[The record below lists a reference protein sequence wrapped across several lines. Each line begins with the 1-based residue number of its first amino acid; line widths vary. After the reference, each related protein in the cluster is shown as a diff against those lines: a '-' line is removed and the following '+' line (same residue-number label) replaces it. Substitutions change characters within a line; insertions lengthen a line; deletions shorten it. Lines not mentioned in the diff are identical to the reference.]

1 MVIINK
7 VSKKRLQLN
16 DKKRLQLNDKKRLQ
30 LNDKK
35 RLQLDEKKQAGG
47 SPAYRLHGN
56 TGLLSQTSL
65 EHSQVGL
72 TVHEQG
78 FPDHIVSTSGG
89 GRRKTRRNKR
99 SKRNMPKKTKSRK
112 SRKRDTPLKQG
123 QRNVAP
129 VRRK

>member
-1 MVIINK
+1 MVRINK

-16 DKKRLQLNDKKRLQ
+16 DKKSLQLKDKKRLQ

-65 EHSQVGL
+65 EHSPLGL

-78 FPDHIVSTSGG
+78 FSDHIVSTSGG

-99 SKRNMPKKTKSRK
+99 SKRNMPKKSKSRK
-112 SRKRDTPLKQG
+112 SSKRDRPLNPG
-123 QRNVAP
+123 QTNAAP
-129 VRRK
+129 TRRR